1 MRIVSPELVKDMVSK
16 GERVDS
22 RKLLEY
28 RKIESIVG
36 YVKKAEGSCYVSI
49 GDTKVVVGVKFGI
62 MTPYPDTPDKGGM
75 MVTLNYSPII
85 WKTLP
90 QNRDIEVSR
99 VLDRSIRESKMLD
112 LKDFCVTPG
121 EKVFQIFIDC
131 YVMNYD
137 GNLLDALNL
146 AAVKAFMSAK
156 MPKINE
162 EDKLDSSDENV
173 KLNALPVEV
182 TVSKIN
188 GKYIMDL
195 DRAEE
200 DAVDFSVM
208 ISYLDEK
215 TICAMQK
222 VGISGIP
229 FKEMEEIFKIG
240 AEKQAELRKVLEK

>member
-1 MRIVSPELVKDMVSK
+1 MRIVSPELVKDLVSK
-16 GERVDS
+16 GKRVDS
-22 RKLLEY
+22 RKFMEY

-49 GDTKVVVGVKFGI
+49 GDTKVVVGVKFGV

-75 MVTLNYSPII
+75 MVTLNYSPVI
-85 WKTLP
+85 WKELP

-112 LKDFCVTPG
+112 LKDFCITPG

-146 AAVKAFMSAK
+146 AAVKAFMSAN
-156 MPKINE
+156 MPKM
-162 EDKLDSSDENV
+162 EDDKAVPSDKKI
-173 KLNALPVEV
+173 KLNSFPVEV
-182 TVSKIN
+182 TVSKIG

-195 DRAEE
+195 NRSEE

-222 VGISGIP
+222 VGILGIP

-240 AEKQAELRKVLEK
+240 VEKQAELRKLLKE